1 VVRSL
6 FLQIEGW
13 GTDLKLKNKIYL
25 LQIFIALAFTTFFFI
40 IYNGYTNQKNKD
52 LKSNINTVTQAYQFF
67 IENSLKS
74 IYKEYNTQ
82 QKLFYNIHKFSQN
95 EYLKNTNTDLNSLKN
110 KIKKEFNI
118 TNIDIDIYAIDKT
131 YTITHST
138 FKKDIGFNL
147 SVIED
152 AKNYL
157 DKTKKDS
164 KIYVASNISIDILDS
179 NLNVYS
185 YSKISD
191 DKYFE
196 MGFKFKN
203 TFFRKLK
210 HNINTNYKDST
221 NKVELYRVINTSDKK
236 QIYNNLF
243 KDKSKLNI
251 SKEEFQK
258 NIKKFDIN
266 TPTDNKHI
274 NSIRLNKTL
283 TEINDNSYI
292 VYAPLLRKDTNEY
305 LFYNNILMKLE
316 IDISQFHQTLQ
327 QTKKNFYIFGF
338 IVLLFLMILFYFIKY
353 NFYKPMLK
361 IIDTFDSEKKIEDE
375 KLLQKKDEFGVLV
388 EKYNKLYDSL
398 NKEIQLNTNL
408 LKENKKFIAD
418 TVHQIRTPLTN
429 IMMNGEMVKKF
440 QTDEKLSLFV
450 DQIDASINMLSNSYE
465 DLAYIT
471 SFDTIEYRSKK
482 INLSELLNKRV
493 KFFSTISKVNFKEIV
508 SDIEDDIYIN
518 INEMECERIIDN
530 NISNG
535 IKYATPNKP
544 MSINLSKINN
554 SVKIKFKTFGK
565 PIKNKDKVFEKNYRE
580 NEAKRGLGLG
590 LNMVKNICKKY
601 DISYSVAYENK
612 QNIFIYIFQY

>member
-1 VVRSL
+1 MRSL